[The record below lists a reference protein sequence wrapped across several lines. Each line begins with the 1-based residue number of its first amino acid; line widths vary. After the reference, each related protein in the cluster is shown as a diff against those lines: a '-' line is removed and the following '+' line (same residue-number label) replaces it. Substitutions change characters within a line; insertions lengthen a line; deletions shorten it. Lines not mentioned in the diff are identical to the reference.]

1 MTRRSD
7 KPRRFF
13 INNVA
18 FARQTLS
25 AVWQEHTHAEFV
37 LKDAD
42 AALATMVD
50 EPYVLCIP
58 SGTGGAGRAEVR
70 DYYARQFL
78 PRIPPDLELIPL
90 SQVFG
95 GERLVEEFVVRFTHT
110 LAMDWMLPGV
120 APTGR
125 KVEFALA
132 AVVGFPQQ
140 QDLPRAPPLGPD
152 RRSQPARPARSSR
165 RAGRDDQRQRQLLKL
180 SEGFGVC

>member
-1 MTRRSD
+1 MND
-7 KPRRFF
+7 
-13 INNVA
+13 IA

-25 AVWQEHTHAEFV
+25 DVWQEHTHAEFV

-50 EPYVLCIP
+50 DPYVLCIP

-70 DYYARQFL
+70 DFYARQFL
-78 PRIPPDLELIPL
+78 PSIPPDFELVPL

-110 LAMDWMLPGV
+110 IAMDWMLPGV

-125 KVEFALA
+125 KVEFALT
-132 AVVGFPQQ
+132 AVVGFRDGKVSHEHLLWDQTAVLCQ
-140 QDLPRAPPLGPD
+140 LGLLDLPVA
-152 RRSQPARPARSSR
+152 
-165 RAGRDDQRQRQLLKL
+165 RAGMTSAARLLKL
-180 SEGFGVC
+180 SEGYGVC